1 METASDWW
9 FRRKHSLIEETA
21 ELTVS
26 AIETA
31 FPFQEIAPI
40 NSKMNIEFEIVKEA

>member
-1 METASDWW
+1 METVSDWW
-9 FRRKHSLIEETA
+9 FPQKHSFIEETA

-26 AIETA
+26 AIEPT
-31 FPFQEIAPI
+31 FPFQELAPI